1 MKILMVLESDFPPD
15 LRVENEISA
24 LVNAG
29 HEVHIACF
37 SRKKKIRIPE
47 NIDFTIHKKY
57 IPSLIHKAS
66 VGALKF
72 GLYHKFWKRF
82 LVEIYAKIQFDAVHV
97 HDLPLAKVG
106 YYLKRKFGVSFVL
119 DLHENW
125 PALLEIS
132 AHTKTIPGRIL
143 CSIKQW
149 KRYEEKYV
157 SLADQVI
164 VVVEEAKRRL
174 INTTNTAPD
183 KLWIVSNTLNRELF
197 DFPIQKRDPD
207 RIIMIYGG
215 GVNYHR
221 GLQFVIK
228 ALPELVGTYPNLV
241 FWIAG
246 TGSYIGTLKKLT
258 EELQLEEHVRFW
270 GWMQQKE
277 LLEKISLADY
287 ALIPHVQSDH
297 TNATIPH
304 KLFQYMYAGI
314 PIIASD
320 CTPIKRIIEE
330 TNTGIIYR
338 DKDSRDFAEAFRR
351 IHEKQD
357 IKPGI
362 KERGKEW
369 VEKKYNWMND
379 SERLVMLYNE
389 LAD

>member
-29 HEVHIACF
+29 HEVHIACY
-37 SRKKKIRIPE
+37 SRKPKIRIPE
-47 NIDFTIHKKY
+47 NINFTIHKKY
-57 IPSLIHKAS
+57 IPSLIYKAS

-72 GLYHKFWKRF
+72 DLYHRFWQRF
-82 LVEIYAKIQFDAVHV
+82 LVDIYAKIQFDAVHI

-106 YYLKRKFGVSFVL
+106 YYLKRKFDVSFVL

-125 PALLEIS
+125 PALLEVS
-132 AHTKTIPGRIL
+132 AHTKTILGKIL

-149 KRYEEKYV
+149 VRYEERYV

-164 VVVEEAKRRL
+164 VVVEEAKNRL
-174 INTTNTAPD
+174 ITTTNTAPE
-183 KLWIVSNTLNRELF
+183 KIWIVSNTLNTDLF
-197 DFPIQKRDPD
+197 DFPVKKKDPN
-207 RIIMIYGG
+207 RIVMMYGG

-221 GLQFVIK
+221 GLQYVIK
-228 ALPELVGTYPNLV
+228 ALPELIRIYPNLIL
-241 FWIAG
+241 WIAG
-246 TGSYIGTLKKLT
+246 TGRYIGTLEKMT
-258 EELQLEEHVRFW
+258 EELQLKKHVRFW
-270 GWMQQKE
+270 GWIPQKE

-330 TNTGIIYR
+330 TNTGIIFR
-338 DKDSRDFAEAFRR
+338 NKDSQDFAEAFRR

-357 IKPGI
+357 IKSGI

-369 VEKKYNWMND
+369 VEKKYNWIND
-379 SERLVMLYNE
+379 SETLVKLYNE
-389 LAD
+389 LPV

>member
-37 SRKKKIRIPE
+37 SRKPEIRIPE
-47 NIDFTIHKKY
+47 NIHFTIHKKY
-57 IPSLIHKAS
+57 IPSLIYKTS
-66 VGALKF
+66 VGALKID
-72 GLYHKFWKRF
+72 LYHRFWRRF
-82 LVEIYAKIQFDAVHV
+82 LVNIYAKIQFDAVHI

-106 YYLKRKFGVSFVL
+106 FYLKRKFGVSFVL

-132 AHTKTIPGRIL
+132 AHTKTISGRIL

-157 SLADQVI
+157 PLADHVI
-164 VVVEEAKRRL
+164 VVVEEAKDRL
-174 INTTNTAPD
+174 INTTHAAQE
-183 KLWIVSNTLNRELF
+183 KISIVSNTLNTELF
-197 DFPIQKRDPD
+197 DFPVKKKDSD
-207 RIIMIYGG
+207 RIVMIYGG

-221 GLQFVIK
+221 GLQCVIK
-228 ALPELVGTYPNLV
+228 ALPELVRTYANLIL
-241 FWIAG
+241 WIAG
-246 TGSYIGTLKKLT
+246 TGSYIGTLKKMT
-258 EELQLEEHVRFW
+258 EELQLKEHVRFW

-287 ALIPHVQSDH
+287 ALIPHIRSEH
-297 TNATIPH
+297 TDATIPH

-320 CTPIKRIIEE
+320 CAPIKRIIEE
-330 TNTGIIYR
+330 TNTGIIFK
-338 DKDSRDFAEAFRR
+338 DKDSMDFAEAFRN
-351 IHEKQD
+351 IHEKRD
-357 IKPGI
+357 IKAGI
-362 KERGKEW
+362 KERGMEW
-369 VEKKYNWMND
+369 VEKKYNWKYD
-379 SERLVMLYNE
+379 SEILVKLYGK
-389 LAD
+389 LPV